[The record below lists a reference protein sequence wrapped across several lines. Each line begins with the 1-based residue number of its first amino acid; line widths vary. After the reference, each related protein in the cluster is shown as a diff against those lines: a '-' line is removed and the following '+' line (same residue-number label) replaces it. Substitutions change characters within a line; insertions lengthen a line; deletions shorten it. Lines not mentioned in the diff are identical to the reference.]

1 MEPREGISLNG
12 ASHASIRFYTR
23 LGLGVVLLLA
33 GGVGGWASVTEI
45 AGAVIAPG
53 TLVVDSHVKDVQ
65 HSTGGIVAE
74 IDARDGDRVKAG
86 DLLLRL
92 DRTVP
97 AANLG
102 VVSKALDQLSARK
115 ARLDAERQGA
125 DSIAFPRE
133 LLDRSADPDV
143 AEAISGEKQHFE
155 TRRTSRAGQK
165 SQLEERIAQLEK
177 EIVGDTA
184 QAEAKSKEIELVQK
198 ELASVRTLWAKKL
211 ISIDRLTQTEREATR
226 LDGERGQLV
235 AAQAQAQ
242 GRIAEIKLQIIQID
256 LDLSTEVNKDL
267 RDVDGRMGEL
277 LERKVAAEDQL
288 KRVDIRAPQ
297 DGVVQQS
304 IAYTVG
310 GVVKPGETIMQVV
323 PDNDSLAVE
332 AKIAPSDIDQLWV
345 GQPASLR
352 FSAFNQRTTPQI
364 NGMVERTSP
373 DITTDQR
380 TGISYYTVR
389 ITTTAAEVARLG
401 EVKLVPGM
409 PVESFI
415 KTEDR
420 SVMSYLVKPLQDQIS
435 RAFRQ

>member
-1 MEPREGISLNG
+1 MAASG

-23 LGLGVVLLLA
+23 LGVGIVILLA

-65 HSTGGIVAE
+65 HSTGGIIAE

-102 VVSKALDQLSARK
+102 VVSKALDQLAARK
-115 ARLDAERQGA
+115 ARLDSERRGSDA
-125 DSIAFPRE
+125 IIFPNE
-133 LLDRSADPDV
+133 LLERVADPDV
-143 AEAISGEKQHFE
+143 AEAVAGEKQHFE

-165 SQLEERIAQLEK
+165 SQLLERIAQLEK

-184 QAEAKSKEIELVQK
+184 QAQAKGKEIELVQK

-226 LDGERGQLV
+226 LDGERGQLI

-242 GRIAEIKLQIIQID
+242 GRIAETKLQIIQID

-267 RDVDGRMGEL
+267 RDVDGQMGEL

-297 DGVVQQS
+297 DGIVQQS

-364 NGMVERTSP
+364 DGVVERTSP

-380 TGISYYTVR
+380 TGVSYYTVR

>member
-1 MEPREGISLNG
+1 MG
-12 ASHASIRFYTR
+12 APGNSHASIRFYTR
-23 LGLGVVLLLA
+23 LGLGAMLLLG

-53 TLVVDSHVKDVQ
+53 TLVVDSHVKNVQ
-65 HSTGGIVAE
+65 HATGGIIAE
-74 IDARDGDRVKAG
+74 IDARDGDKVKAG

-97 AANLG
+97 AANLA
-102 VVSKALDQLSARK
+102 VVSKALDQLTARK
-115 ARLDAERQGA
+115 ARLETERRGSGA
-125 DSIAFPRE
+125 IIFPNE
-133 LLDRSADPDV
+133 LLDRVADPDV
-143 AEAISGEKQHFE
+143 AEAVAGEKQHFE

-165 SQLEERIAQLEK
+165 SQLGERIAQLQK
-177 EIVGDTA
+177 EIAGDTA
-184 QAEAKSKEIELVQK
+184 QAQANSKEIELEK
-198 ELASVRTLWAKKL
+198 RELASVRALWAKKL

-226 LDGERGQLV
+226 LDGQRGQLI
-235 AAQAQAQ
+235 AAQAQAE
-242 GRIAEIKLQIIQID
+242 GKIAEIKLQIIQID

-267 RDVDGRMGEL
+267 RDVDGQMGEL

-297 DGVVQQS
+297 DGVLQQS
-304 IAYTVG
+304 IAYTIG

-323 PDNDSLAVE
+323 PDDDSLAVE
-332 AKIAPSDIDQLWV
+332 ARIVPSDIDKLWV
-345 GQPASLR
+345 GQSASLR
-352 FSAFNQRTTPQI
+352 FSAFNTRTTPQI
-364 NGMVERTSP
+364 DGVVERTSP
-373 DITTDQR
+373 DIATDQR
-380 TGISYYTVR
+380 TGASYYTVR
-389 ITTTAAEVARLG
+389 IRTTAAQVARLG

-420 SVMSYLVKPLQDQIS
+420 SVISYLVKPLQDQIT

>member
-1 MEPREGISLNG
+1 MVASG

-23 LGLGVVLLLA
+23 LGLGAVLLLG

-53 TLVVDSHVKDVQ
+53 TLVVDSHVKNVQ
-65 HSTGGIVAE
+65 HATGGIIAE
-74 IDARDGDRVKAG
+74 IDARDGDKVKAG

-97 AANLG
+97 AANLA
-102 VVSKALDQLSARK
+102 VVSKALDQLTARK
-115 ARLDAERQGA
+115 ARLDSERRSSDA
-125 DSIAFPRE
+125 IIFPNE
-133 LLDRSADPDV
+133 LLDRVADPDV
-143 AEAISGEKQHFE
+143 AEAVAGEKQHFE

-165 SQLEERIAQLEK
+165 GQLGERIAQLEK
-177 EIVGDTA
+177 EIAGDVA
-184 QAEAKSKEIELVQK
+184 QADANSKEIELEQK
-198 ELASVRTLWAKKL
+198 ELASVRALWAKKL
-211 ISIDRLTQTEREATR
+211 ISIDRLTSTEREATR

-235 AAQAQAQ
+235 AAQAQAE
-242 GRIAEIKLQIIQID
+242 GKIAEIKLQIIQID
-256 LDLSTEVNKDL
+256 LDLSTEVNSDL
-267 RDVDGRMGEL
+267 RDIDGKMGEL

-304 IAYTVG
+304 IAYTIG
-310 GVVKPGETIMQVV
+310 GVVTPGQTIMQVV

-332 AKIAPSDIDQLWV
+332 ARIAPSDIDKLWV
-345 GQPASLR
+345 GQSASLR
-352 FSAFNQRTTPQI
+352 FSAFNTRTTPQI
-364 NGMVERTSP
+364 DGVVERTSP
-373 DITTDQR
+373 DVTTDQR
-380 TGISYYTVR
+380 TGVSYYTVR
-389 ITTTAAEVARLG
+389 IRTTAAQVARLG
-401 EVKLVPGM
+401 EVRLVPGM

-420 SVMSYLVKPLQDQIS
+420 SVISYLVKPLQDQIT

>member
-1 MEPREGISLNG
+1 MG
-12 ASHASIRFYTR
+12 APGNSHASIRFYTR
-23 LGLGVVLLLA
+23 LGLGAMLLLG

-53 TLVVDSHVKDVQ
+53 TLVVDSHVKNVQ
-65 HSTGGIVAE
+65 HATGGIIAE
-74 IDARDGDRVKAG
+74 IDARDGDKVKAG

-97 AANLG
+97 AANLA
-102 VVSKALDQLSARK
+102 VVSKALDQLTARK
-115 ARLDAERQGA
+115 ARLDTERRGSDA
-125 DSIAFPRE
+125 IIFPNE
-133 LLDRSADPDV
+133 LLDRAADPDV
-143 AEAISGEKQHFE
+143 AEAVAGEKQHFE

-165 SQLEERIAQLEK
+165 SQLGERIAQLQK
-177 EIVGDTA
+177 EIAGDTA
-184 QAEAKSKEIELVQK
+184 QAQANSKEIELEKK
-198 ELASVRTLWAKKL
+198 ELASVRALWAKKL

-226 LDGERGQLV
+226 LDGQRGQLI
-235 AAQAQAQ
+235 AAQAQAE
-242 GRIAEIKLQIIQID
+242 GKIAEIKLQIIQID

-267 RDVDGRMGEL
+267 RDVDGQMGEL

-297 DGVVQQS
+297 DGVLQQS
-304 IAYTVG
+304 IAYTIG

-323 PDNDSLAVE
+323 PDDDSLAVE
-332 AKIAPSDIDQLWV
+332 ARIVPSDIDKLWV
-345 GQPASLR
+345 GQSASLR
-352 FSAFNQRTTPQI
+352 FSAFNTRTTPQI
-364 NGMVERTSP
+364 DGVVERTSP
-373 DITTDQR
+373 DIATDQR
-380 TGISYYTVR
+380 TGASYYTVR
-389 ITTTAAEVARLG
+389 IRTTAAQVARLG

-420 SVMSYLVKPLQDQIS
+420 SVISYLVKPLQDQIT

>member
-1 MEPREGISLNG
+1 MAASG
-12 ASHASIRFYTR
+12 AAHASIRFYTR
-23 LGLGVVLLLA
+23 LGISIVILLA

-102 VVSKALDQLSARK
+102 VVSKALDQLATRK
-115 ARLDAERQGA
+115 ARLDAERHG
-125 DSIAFPRE
+125 DDGITFPQE

-177 EIVGDTA
+177 EIIGDTA
-184 QAEAKSKEIELVQK
+184 QAEAKSKEIELVQQ
-198 ELASVRTLWAKKL
+198 ELAAVRKLWAEKL

-226 LDGERGQLV
+226 LDGERGQLI

-267 RDVDGRMGEL
+267 RDVDGQMGEL

-297 DGVVQQS
+297 DGIVQQS
-304 IAYTVG
+304 IAYTIG
-310 GVVKPGETIMQVV
+310 GVVTPGQTIMQVV
-323 PDNDSLAVE
+323 PANDNLAVE

-364 NGMVERTSP
+364 NGVVERTSP

-380 TGISYYTVR
+380 TGVSYYTVR

-415 KTEDR
+415 RTEDR
-420 SVMSYLVKPLQDQIS
+420 SVLSYLVKPLQDQIS

>member
-1 MEPREGISLNG
+1 MAALST
-12 ASHASIRFYTR
+12 SHASIRFYTR
-23 LGLGVVLLLA
+23 LGLGAVLLLG

-53 TLVVDSHVKDVQ
+53 TLVVDSHVKNVQ

-97 AANLG
+97 AANLA
-102 VVSKALDQLSARK
+102 VVSKALDQLTARK
-115 ARLDAERQGA
+115 ARLDSERQGSDA
-125 DSIAFPRE
+125 IIFPNT
-133 LLDRSADPDV
+133 LLDRIGDPDV
-143 AEAISGEKQHFE
+143 AEAVAGEKQHFD

-165 SQLEERIAQLEK
+165 GQLEERVAQLEK
-177 EIVGDTA
+177 EIDGDTA
-184 QAEAKSKEIELVQK
+184 QAQANSNEIKLEGQ
-198 ELASVRTLWAKKL
+198 ELASVRALWAKKL

-226 LDGERGQLV
+226 LEGQSGQLV
-235 AAQAQAQ
+235 AAQAQAE
-242 GRIAEIKLQIIQID
+242 GKIAEIKLQIIQID
-256 LDLSTEVNKDL
+256 LDLSTEVNSDL
-267 RDVDGRMGEL
+267 RDIEGKMGEL
-277 LERKVAAEDQL
+277 QERKVAAEDQL

-304 IAYTVG
+304 LAYTIG
-310 GVVKPGETIMQVV
+310 GVITPGQTIMQVV

-332 AKIAPSDIDQLWV
+332 ARIAPSDIDHLWV
-345 GQPASLR
+345 GQSASLR
-352 FSAFNQRTTPQI
+352 FSAFNTRTTPQI
-364 NGMVERTSP
+364 DGVVERTSP

-380 TGISYYTVR
+380 TGVSYYTVR
-389 ITTTAAEVARLG
+389 IKTTAAEVARLG
-401 EVKLVPGM
+401 EIKLVPGM

-420 SVMSYLVKPLQDQIS
+420 SVMSYLVKPLQDQIT

>member
-1 MEPREGISLNG
+1 MTASG
-12 ASHASIRFYTR
+12 ASHSSIRLYTR
-23 LGLGVVLLLA
+23 LGIGVVILLA

-86 DLLLRL
+86 ALLLRL

-102 VVSKALDQLSARK
+102 VVSKALDQLAARK
-115 ARLDAERQGA
+115 ARLDSERRGSDA
-125 DSIAFPRE
+125 IIFPSE
-133 LLDRSADPDV
+133 LLDRVADPDV
-143 AEAISGEKQHFE
+143 AEAVAGEKQHFE

-165 SQLEERIAQLEK
+165 GQLQERIAQLEK

-184 QAEAKSKEIELVQK
+184 QAEAKGKEIELVQK

-226 LDGERGQLV
+226 LDGERGQLI

-267 RDVDGRMGEL
+267 RDVDGQMGEL

-297 DGVVQQS
+297 DGIVQQS

-323 PDNDSLAVE
+323 PDNDNLAVE

-364 NGMVERTSP
+364 DGVVERTSP

-380 TGISYYTVR
+380 TGVSYYTVR

-420 SVMSYLVKPLQDQIS
+420 SVMSYLVKPLQDQIN

>member
-1 MEPREGISLNG
+1 MAALG
-12 ASHASIRFYTR
+12 AAQASIRFYIR
-23 LGLGVVLLLA
+23 LGLGAVLLLG

-53 TLVVDSHVKDVQ
+53 TLVVDSHVKNVQ
-65 HSTGGIVAE
+65 HATGGIIAE

-86 DLLLRL
+86 DFLLRL

-97 AANLG
+97 AANLA
-102 VVSKALDQLSARK
+102 VVSKALDQLMARK
-115 ARLDAERQGA
+115 ARLDAERRGDNA
-125 DSIAFPRE
+125 IVFPSE
-133 LLDRSADPDV
+133 LLGRIADPEV
-143 AEAISGEKQHFE
+143 AEAVEGEKQHFE

-165 SQLEERIAQLEK
+165 SQLGERIAQLEK
-177 EIVGDTA
+177 EISGDVA
-184 QAEAKSKEIELVQK
+184 QADAKSKEIALEQRELV
-198 ELASVRTLWAKKL
+198 SVRALWAKKL
-211 ISIDRLTQTEREATR
+211 ISIDRLTSTEREATR

-242 GRIAEIKLQIIQID
+242 GKIAETRLQIIQID
-256 LDLSTEVNKDL
+256 LDHSTEVNSDL
-267 RDVDGRMGEL
+267 RDIDGKMGEL

-304 IAYTVG
+304 LAYTIG
-310 GVVKPGETIMQVV
+310 GVVTPGQTIMQVV
-323 PDNDSLAVE
+323 PDTDSLAVE
-332 AKIAPSDIDQLWV
+332 AKIAPSDIDKLWV
-345 GQPASLR
+345 GQQASLR
-352 FSAFNQRTTPQI
+352 FSAFNTRTTPQI
-364 NGMVERTSP
+364 EGVVERTSP

-380 TGISYYTVR
+380 TGLSYYTVR
-389 ITTTAAEVARLG
+389 IRTTTAEVARLG

-420 SVMSYLVKPLQDQIS
+420 SVMSYLVKPLRDQIT

>member
-1 MEPREGISLNG
+1 MG
-12 ASHASIRFYTR
+12 APGNSHASIRFYTR
-23 LGLGVVLLLA
+23 LGLGAMLLLG

-53 TLVVDSHVKDVQ
+53 TLVVDSHVKNVQ
-65 HSTGGIVAE
+65 HATGGIIAE
-74 IDARDGDRVKAG
+74 IDARDGDKVKAG

-97 AANLG
+97 AANLA
-102 VVSKALDQLSARK
+102 VVSKALDQLTARK
-115 ARLDAERQGA
+115 ARLDTERRGSGA
-125 DSIAFPRE
+125 IIFPNE
-133 LLDRSADPDV
+133 LLDRVADPDV
-143 AEAISGEKQHFE
+143 AEAVAGEKQHFE

-165 SQLEERIAQLEK
+165 SQLGERIAQLQK
-177 EIVGDTA
+177 EIAGDTA
-184 QAEAKSKEIELVQK
+184 QAQANSKEIELEKK
-198 ELASVRTLWAKKL
+198 ELASVRALWAKKL

-226 LDGERGQLV
+226 LDGQRGQLI
-235 AAQAQAQ
+235 AAQAQAE
-242 GRIAEIKLQIIQID
+242 GKIAEIKLQIIQID

-267 RDVDGRMGEL
+267 RDVDGQMGEL

-297 DGVVQQS
+297 DGVLQQS
-304 IAYTVG
+304 IAYTIG

-323 PDNDSLAVE
+323 PDDDSLAVE
-332 AKIAPSDIDQLWV
+332 ARIVPSDIDKLWV
-345 GQPASLR
+345 GQSASLR
-352 FSAFNQRTTPQI
+352 FSAFNTRTTPQI
-364 NGMVERTSP
+364 DGVVERTSP
-373 DITTDQR
+373 DIATDQR
-380 TGISYYTVR
+380 TGVSYYTVR
-389 ITTTAAEVARLG
+389 IRTTAAQVARLG

-420 SVMSYLVKPLQDQIS
+420 SVISYLVKPLQDQIT